1 MSKYTEGKIYKLTS
15 SQTDKVYIGS
25 TIKSLNDRFSDHK
38 YHYKRWLKSQM
49 NKITSYDL
57 LQYTD
62 VKIELIKEFPC
73 DTRTELEKEEGKIIL
88 DNNCVN
94 RCVAGRTK
102 KEYVEANKEK
112 VKERQKEYVEA
123 NKEKINEY
131 YKEYVEANKEKINE
145 RRKEYVEANKEKINE
160 RSKKKYDCEC
170 GGKYIYAN
178 KSQHFKT
185 KQHLKFVNQ
194 V

>member
-1 MSKYTEGKIYKLTS
+1 MSKYIESKIYKLTS

-25 TIKSLNDRFSDHK
+25 TIKSLNDRFYDHK

-73 DTRTELEKEEGKIIL
+73 KTRTELEKEEGKIIL

-112 VKERQKEYVEA
+112 IKEKQKEYVEA

-145 RRKEYVEANKEKINE
+145 KFT
-160 RSKKKYDCEC
+160 CEC
-170 GGKYIYAN
+170 GGNYTYKH

-185 KQHLKFVNQ
+185 KKHLKFVNQ